1 MERSSPS
8 VFVVNVLKLVG
19 GSAIAQGMVFFTAP
33 IVARLFAP
41 EAFGIA
47 ALFTSITG
55 VIIVVSCL
63 RYELSIMLPKTDEE
77 AANLLGLSVCSVF
90 VISVLTGLPVL
101 LASAQIAE
109 LFNAPNLRKYLWL
122 IPPAVFI
129 GGLFT
134 ALNHWN
140 SRTKHFGRLSV
151 ARILSSTVSQTTKI
165 GIGFAG
171 FASGGVLIVTKI
183 LGMFVSTVVLFM
195 QIWRTDQVL
204 FKEKIRFKDVIAG
217 LRRYKK
223 FPIYSIWS
231 ALLIGV
237 SQQFPF
243 WILALYFPTDVVG
256 FFALGRNVVML
267 PLTMVGSAITMVFFQ
282 KSAEAFHREGE
293 LAKIVEEVFKRLII
307 FGGFILLLL
316 GLIGE
321 EVFIIAFGA
330 RWSEAGVYTQILA
343 LWMFTFFI
351 TSPISNLF
359 YVLEKQA
366 AFLLAT
372 FITLGLRV
380 VSLIV
385 GSMSGDPRIALALF
399 SGVST
404 VTTLAVCC
412 WLLVITGV
420 PMIRI
425 LDYSGK
431 VLKACVPLGGMI
443 ALSKWGL
450 KLNPLGVV
458 SVGCLSAVIYYSIAL
473 KKDRILME
481 NATIL
486 FKGFRHT

>member
-1 MERSSPS
+1 LSSPS
-8 VFVVNVLKLVG
+8 PSNFIINVLKLVG
-19 GSAIAQGMVFFTAP
+19 GSALAQGLVVITAP

-47 ALFTSITG
+47 ALFTSITSI
-55 VIIVVSCL
+55 VIVVSCL

-77 AANLLGLSVCSVF
+77 AANLLGLSVCSVL
-90 VISVLTGLPVL
+90 VISVLTGLAVL
-101 LASAQIAE
+101 LGSDLIAD
-109 LFNAPNLRKYLWL
+109 LFNAPNLKKYLWL
-122 IPPAVFI
+122 IPLGVFI

-140 SRTKHFGRLSV
+140 SRTKHFGRLSI
-151 ARILSSTVSQTTKI
+151 ARIISSTVAQTTKI
-165 GIGFAG
+165 GVGFAG
-171 FASGGVLIVTKI
+171 FVSGGVLIVTR
-183 LGMFVSTVVLFM
+183 LLAMFVSTGVLFV

-204 FKEKIRFKDVIAG
+204 FRENIRFKSVIAG
-217 LRRYKK
+217 LQRYKE

-231 ALLIGV
+231 AILIAV

-243 WILALYFPTDVVG
+243 WILAFYFPTNVVG
-256 FFALGRNVVML
+256 FFALGRNVIML
-267 PLTMVGSAITMVFFQ
+267 PLTMVGSAVTMVFFQ
-282 KSAEAFHREGE
+282 KSAEVFHRDGE
-293 LAKIVEEVFKRLII
+293 LSTVVGEVFKRLII
-307 FGGFILLLL
+307 FGGFILFLL

-372 FITLGLRV
+372 VVTLSLRV

-385 GSMSGDPRIALALF
+385 GGLSGDPRVALALF

-412 WLLVITGV
+412 WLLAIAGV
-420 PMIRI
+420 PMRRI
-425 LDYSGK
+425 FDYFGEF
-431 VLKACVPLGGMI
+431 LKICMPLLGMI
-443 ALSKWGL
+443 ALSKWGF

-458 SVGCLSAVIYYSIAL
+458 SVGCFGAVIYYAIVL
-473 KKDRILME
+473 KNDRILME
-481 NATIL
+481 NVTML
-486 FKGFRHT
+486 FKRFRHT